1 MLATQPAHAG
11 WAAPTEAGWAG
22 RGACSMLLSDPMSHI
37 LVVDDDPHLRE
48 VVRYALAR
56 QGHQVREAQNG
67 AEALRMHAAT
77 PADLIVLDVVMP
89 ELDGIDTCR
98 ELRKTSRVPVVFLS
112 SRDEE
117 LDLILGLEMGGDDYL
132 TKPFSTRELVA
143 RIKAVLRRATP
154 EPAPAEKPRAIVVGT
169 LRLDLDEHRAS
180 GGDTEVVLTVTE
192 FSLLR
197 VLMGRPGK
205 VYTRD
210 ELVEHA
216 YGDHH
221 HVSERTLDSHVR
233 RIRQKFREIG
243 MDPVE
248 TVHGLGYRL
257 RQG

>member
-1 MLATQPAHAG
+1 
-11 WAAPTEAGWAG
+11 
-22 RGACSMLLSDPMSHI
+22 MLLSDRMSHI

-67 AEALRMHAAT
+67 VEALAMHAAS

-117 LDLILGLEMGGDDYL
+117 LDRVLGLELGGDDYL

-154 EPAPAEKPRAIVVGT
+154 EPVPADKPRVLTVNK
-169 LRLDLDEHRAS
+169 LRLDLDEHRAW
-180 GGDTEVVLTVTE
+180 GGDHEVVLTVTE

-233 RIRQKFREIG
+233 RIRQKFRDIEL
-243 MDPVE
+243 DPVE

>member
-1 MLATQPAHAG
+1 
-11 WAAPTEAGWAG
+11 
-22 RGACSMLLSDPMSHI
+22 MSNI

-56 QGHQVREAQNG
+56 QGHQVREATNG
-67 AEALRMHAAT
+67 ADALRQHAAS

-117 LDLILGLEMGGDDYL
+117 LDRVLGLELGGDDYL

-143 RIKAVLRRATP
+143 RIKAVLRRAVP
-154 EPAPAEKPRAIVVGT
+154 DPPPPAERSLKVGT
-169 LRLDLDEHRAS
+169 LRLDLEEHRAWAA
-180 GGDTEVVLTVTE
+180 DKEVVLTVTE
-192 FSLLR
+192 FSILR

-210 ELVEHA
+210 ELVDHA

-221 HVSERTLDSHVR
+221 HISERTLDSHVR
-233 RIRQKFREIG
+233 RIRSKFRDEG
-243 MDPVE
+243 LDPVE

>member
-1 MLATQPAHAG
+1 LRDPRGREGEPPGATLPHA
-11 WAAPTEAGWAG
+11 
-22 RGACSMLLSDPMSHI
+22 MSTI
-37 LVVDDDPHLRE
+37 LVVDDDPNLRE

-56 QGHQVREAQNG
+56 QGHIVREAQNG
-67 AEALRMHAAT
+67 AEALRMLAQA
-77 PADLIVLDVVMP
+77 PVDLVVLDVVMP

-117 LDLILGLEMGGDDYL
+117 LDRVLGLEIGADDYL
-132 TKPFSTRELVA
+132 TKPFSPRELVA
-143 RIKAVLRRATP
+143 RVKAVLRRATP
-154 EPAPAEKPRAIVVGT
+154 DPVADKPRAVTVGT
-169 LRLDLDEHRAS
+169 LKLDLDEHRAWA
-180 GGDTEVVLTVTE
+180 GAAEVVLTVTE

-233 RIRQKFREIG
+233 RIRQKFRDIG
-243 MDPVE
+243 LDPVE

-257 RQG
+257 RPS

>member
-1 MLATQPAHAG
+1 M
-11 WAAPTEAGWAG
+11 PT
-22 RGACSMLLSDPMSHI
+22 I
-37 LVVDDDPHLRE
+37 LVVDDDPNLRE

-56 QGHQVREAQNG
+56 QGYTVREAQNG
-67 AEALRMHAAT
+67 AEALRMLAQA
-77 PADLIVLDVVMP
+77 PVDLVVLDMVMP

-98 ELRKTSRVPVVFLS
+98 EIRKTSRVPIVFLS

-117 LDLILGLEMGGDDYL
+117 LDRVLGLELGGDDYL

-143 RIKAVLRRATP
+143 RIKAVLRRAIP
-154 EPAPAEKPRAIVVGT
+154 EAAPAEKPKALAVGT
-169 LRLDLDEHRAS
+169 LRLDLDEHRAWA
-180 GGDTEVVLTVTE
+180 GPTEVVLTVTE
-192 FSLLR
+192 FSILR

-221 HVSERTLDSHVR
+221 HISERTLDSHVR
-233 RIRQKFREIG
+233 RIRQKFRDVG
-243 MDPVE
+243 LDPVE

>member
-1 MLATQPAHAG
+1 
-11 WAAPTEAGWAG
+11 
-22 RGACSMLLSDPMSHI
+22 MSNI

-67 AEALRMHAAT
+67 ADALRQHASS

-117 LDLILGLEMGGDDYL
+117 LDRILGLEMGGDDYL

-143 RIKAVLRRATP
+143 RIKAVLRRAVP
-154 EPAPAEKPRAIVVGT
+154 EGPPPVEKSLRVGT
-169 LRLDLDEHRAS
+169 IRLDLEEHRAWA
-180 GGDTEVVLTVTE
+180 GAKEVVLTVTE
-192 FSLLR
+192 FSILR
-197 VLMGRPGK
+197 VLLGRPGK

-221 HVSERTLDSHVR
+221 HISERTLDSHVR
-233 RIRQKFREIG
+233 RIRQKFRDEG
-243 MDPVE
+243 LDPVE

>member
-1 MLATQPAHAG
+1 
-11 WAAPTEAGWAG
+11 
-22 RGACSMLLSDPMSHI
+22 MSTI
-37 LVVDDDPHLRE
+37 LVVDDDPNLRE

-56 QGHQVREAQNG
+56 QGYTVREAPNG
-67 AEALRMHAAT
+67 AEALRAFAQA
-77 PADLIVLDVVMP
+77 PVDLVVLDVVMP

-98 ELRKTSRVPVVFLS
+98 ELRKTSRVPIVFLS

-117 LDLILGLEMGGDDYL
+117 LDRVLGLELGADDYL

-143 RIKAVLRRATP
+143 RVKAVLRRATP
-154 EPAPAEKPRAIVVGT
+154 EPPAEKPRALAVGT
-169 LRLDLDEHRAS
+169 LRLDLDEHRAWA
-180 GGDTEVVLTVTE
+180 GAQEVVLTVTE

-197 VLMGRPGK
+197 VLMSRPGK

-210 ELVEHA
+210 ELVERA
-216 YGDHH
+216 YGEHH

-233 RIRQKFREIG
+233 RIRQKFREVG
-243 MDPVE
+243 LDPVE